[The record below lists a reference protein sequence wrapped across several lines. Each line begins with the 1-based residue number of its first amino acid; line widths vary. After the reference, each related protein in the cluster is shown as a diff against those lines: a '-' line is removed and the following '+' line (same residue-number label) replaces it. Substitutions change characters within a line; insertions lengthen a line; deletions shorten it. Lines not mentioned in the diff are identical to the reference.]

1 VRVIPRSLRRQLNQT
16 ADRGRALTKIIDFPA
31 AAHYNEYILNIWSNK
46 HMLQSHLIATVKQK
60 VLNLLAKFSDQEFYE
75 RELARKLGISYG
87 SANRAL
93 NELYSTGA
101 IMRRREGKMY
111 FYSIDSST
119 AALTEFKKMVNLML
133 VEPLVEELKKMSSRI
148 ILYGSCALGTDNSES
163 DLDLF
168 IVSNGKADVANVIST
183 FNFPRGFENIHIQPV
198 IRTPVELLEG
208 GESERTFLEE
218 VERGI
223 VLWEKV
229 DSESRV

>member
-1 VRVIPRSLRRQLNQT
+1 
-16 ADRGRALTKIIDFPA
+16 
-31 AAHYNEYILNIWSNK
+31 
-46 HMLQSHLIATVKQK
+46 MLQSHLIATAKQK
-60 VLNLLAKFSDQEFYE
+60 VLSLLAKFSGQEFYE

-101 IMRRREGKMY
+101 VTRRREGKMY

-119 AALTEFKKMVNLML
+119 AAFTEFKKMVNLVL
-133 VEPLVEELKKMSSRI
+133 VEPLVEEMKKVSSRV

-168 IVSNGKADVANVIST
+168 VVSSSKKDVSNVISN
-183 FNFPRGFENIHIQPV
+183 FAFPRGFENIRIQSV
-198 IRTPVELLEG
+198 IKTPVELLEG
-208 GESERTFLEE
+208 GESDQTFMEE

-223 VLWEKV
+223 VLWERV
-229 DSESRV
+229 ASESRI